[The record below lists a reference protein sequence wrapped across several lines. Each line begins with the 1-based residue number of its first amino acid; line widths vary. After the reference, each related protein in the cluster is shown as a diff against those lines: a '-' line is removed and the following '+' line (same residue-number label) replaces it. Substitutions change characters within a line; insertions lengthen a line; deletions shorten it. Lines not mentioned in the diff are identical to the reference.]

1 MAGYN
6 GWTNYETWNVSL
18 WINNDYEYY
27 QLMQAAEGD
36 YRAFC
41 VALEALGAPSNRRYK
56 LSKYL
61 EISAECSCNWPM
73 IVYNEGMRERGGQGS

>member
-6 GWTNYETWNVSL
+6 GWSNYETWNVVL
-18 WINNDYEYY
+18 WLSNDYEYY

-41 VALEALGAPSNRRYK
+41 VALEALGGPSRTDDGVDWYDPAINP
-56 LSKYL
+56 L
-61 EISAECSCNWPM
+61 EVTVHFQDMAE
-73 IVYNEGMRERGGQGS
+73 